1 MSQPIGDIQHLEK
14 NAAVRFLYLPIVRTV
29 VLSGIGSV
37 VLALSARIAIPLPW
51 TPVPVT
57 LQTAVVLLLPL
68 LFGAKIGAL
77 SVCFYLLEGAF
88 GIPVFSGG
96 QLGWLH
102 LAGPTGGYLLGFL
115 LSASV
120 VGWLSERGW
129 QCRIQRFAALL
140 LLGHLLIYLPGLL
153 WLSHF
158 VGGVVRAVELG
169 LLPFLLGDFLK
180 TAVVF
185 FTVRQIRKALA

>member
-1 MSQPIGDIQHLEK
+1 MSQPIGSIQRLGK
-14 NAAVRFLYLPIVRTV
+14 NSAVRFLYFPIVRTV
-29 VLSGIGSV
+29 VLSGVGSV
-37 VLALSARIAIPLPW
+37 VLALSARIAFPLPW
-51 TPVPVT
+51 TTVPAT

-68 LFGAKIGAL
+68 LFGARIGGL

-96 QLGWLH
+96 KLGWLY

-120 VGWLSERGW
+120 VGGLSERGW
-129 QCRIQRFAALL
+129 QCRIQRFVVLL

-153 WLSHF
+153 WLSRF
-158 VGGVVRAVELG
+158 VGGGVRAVELG

-185 FTVRQIRKALA
+185 FTVRQIRKAVA